1 MAFSDRL
8 SRLRR
13 EHGFSQEQLAELIG
27 ATRQEVIGWE
37 LGLAQPELDK
47 VNRLARVLGCKP
59 EELLPEAPTEEYPY
73 RAKAV
78 IHYTTPI
85 RERKSG
91 LCLFGVPLFHIGK
104 RARGIFA
111 MGTDAAGVIAIGVK
125 AKGLLS
131 AGVLSMGVL
140 SFGVF
145 SFGAVAFGAVAF
157 GVAALGAVALGL
169 LAIGAIC
176 LGIIS
181 VGAVAIGG
189 FSAGALALGHYFAAG
204 DVARGLIALG
214 SSEAV
219 GSLFRSTAA
228 LSEIE
233 LQYVRALLE
242 RTVPAALQWAS
253 RIIQAFL

>member
-13 EHGFSQEQLAELIG
+13 EHGFSREQLAELIG
-27 ATRQEVIGWE
+27 ATRQEVAGWE
-37 LGLAQPELDK
+37 LGLAQPERDK
-47 VNRLARVLGCKP
+47 VIRLARVLGCKP
-59 EELLPEAPTEEYPY
+59 EELLPEEPTDEYPY
-73 RAKAV
+73 RAKTA
-78 IHYTTPI
+78 IHYTAPI
-85 RERKSG
+85 RERKSS

-111 MGTDAAGVIAIGVK
+111 LGTDAAGLIAIGVK

-145 SFGAVAFGAVAF
+145 SSGAVAFGAIAL
-157 GVAALGAVALGL
+157 GLAALGAVAVGM

-176 LGIIS
+176 LGILS

-189 FSAGALALGHYFAAG
+189 FSAGAVALGHYFAAG
-204 DVARGLIALG
+204 DVARGMIALG

-233 LQYVRALLE
+233 LQYVRALLDS
-242 RTVPAALQWAS
+242 TVPAALQWAS